1 MEFGNLKY
9 LYYIIIP
16 IIIFIVLIIGSKK
29 RLYILEIFGWKKERN
44 IVFFKSFFLLLG
56 SILVFIALLSP
67 EKRDANKKVEVKQ
80 NNVYLLIDVSKSM
93 LATDVYPDRL
103 IMVKREIKKILKKV
117 KGDKIGIIPFSS
129 SAYIQMP
136 LTDDYSIINS
146 YLDVLDTNLISGG
159 GTNLYEA
166 LSIANQS
173 FVNTKSEKKI
183 VVIFSDGGDR
193 DEKALNFAKMNKINV
208 FSVGV
213 GTNIGSVIKDEN
225 GYIKD
230 KNGNVVVTKLN
241 SSFLE
246 ELSSDTNGKYFT
258 LNNSEN
264 NLSQLVNDIN
274 NLKKSKTEERD
285 ANSYIK
291 YYQYPLALG
300 FIFILLGYFL
310 KRKEEK

>member
-44 IVFFKSFFLLLG
+44 IVYLKSFFLFLG

-80 NNVYLLIDVSKSM
+80 NNVYFLIDVSKSM

-103 IMVKREIKKILKKV
+103 TMVKREIKKILKKV

-173 FVNTKSEKKI
+173 FINTKSEKKI

-213 GTNIGSVIKDEN
+213 GTDIGSVIKDEN

-230 KNGNVVVTKLN
+230 KNGNIVVTKLN
-241 SSFLE
+241 NSFLE

-300 FIFILLGYFL
+300 FVFILLGYFL